1 MHGELNTRWPEFMM
15 RLPVHRHLPFLPWT
29 RRQTI
34 QMENVEAPKTPV
46 ETESPE
52 IERELRMLAELL
64 LDIYIE
70 KRQARRRPASPDS
83 SGFDTRE
90 PGR

>member
-1 MHGELNTRWPEFMM
+1 
-15 RLPVHRHLPFLPWT
+15 
-29 RRQTI
+29 
-34 QMENVEAPKTPV
+34 MENVEAPKTPV

-52 IERELRMLAELL
+52 IERELRMMAELL

-70 KRQARRRPASPDS
+70 KRRRTRRKLSSPDS
-83 SGFDTRE
+83 DGFDTSE